1 MNRSEMKNLVTAT
14 LARHLNKNEQIV
26 TEDAELFDDLQ
37 ADSLDIVELTLEFE
51 EMFKIEIP
59 DDDLE
64 QILTVRQIIDLI
76 EKKESENMVTEEQ
89 QTPQEEQPE
98 VGEAEVEQDSGDEG
112 EGQADESDESGEES
126 GEPEEE

>member
-1 MNRSEMKNLVTAT
+1 MARAETRNLVMAT
-14 LARHLNKNEQIV
+14 LASHLHVSEQRV
-26 TEDAELFDDLQ
+26 TEEADLFDDLG
-37 ADSLDIVELTLEFE
+37 ADSLDIVELTLTFE

>member
-1 MNRSEMKNLVTAT
+1 MARTEIRNLVLAT
-14 LARHLNKNEQIV
+14 LASHLHVSEQRV
-26 TEDAELFDDLQ
+26 TEEADLFDDLG
-37 ADSLDIVELTLEFE
+37 ADSLDIVELTLTFE

-98 VGEAEVEQDSGDEG
+98 VGEAEVEQDG
-112 EGQADESDESGEES
+112 ESCEDQAEESDESGEES

>member
-64 QILTVRQIIDLI
+64 QLTTVGDTIDLLLRKVNQNMI
-76 EKKESENMVTEEQ
+76 EE
-89 QTPQEEQPE
+89 PE
-98 VGEAEVEQDSGDEG
+98 VESPEVEPNPPEDP
-112 EGQADESDESGEES
+112 EEDAPVQ
-126 GEPEEE
+126 ENDPEEDPEEEE